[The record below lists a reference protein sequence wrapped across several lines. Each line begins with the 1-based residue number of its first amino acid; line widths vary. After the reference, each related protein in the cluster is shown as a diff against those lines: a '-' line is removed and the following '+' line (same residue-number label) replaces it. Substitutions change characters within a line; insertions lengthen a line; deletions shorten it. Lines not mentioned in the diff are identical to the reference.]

1 MPATPVRVL
10 WLFSLIRSG
19 SSIAAYSAAAPW
31 GHAVADEPFG
41 PWDRT
46 GEPYNY
52 PREQDELQRV
62 FGASNHALT
71 PRVVE
76 LATTLFE
83 KLASDRT
90 HGPATGTVIVKIP
103 HDVPT
108 PVQVAATW
116 PTHRAAFVL
125 RNPLHRLNSLY
136 VRGWLDPSP
145 IGPNFDLEQ
154 YRAFAR
160 AWLAQPAHIRITY
173 DMIKS
178 DPAEMYRRLFIA
190 WRVAF
195 TREHIDKAVAYANEH
210 YHHAS
215 RHVTSEHD
223 TKKVLSESRNALP
236 REAVQTYLND
246 PEMREIFRVAGW
258 TTEPRAYEMS
268 PNRAAAHSS

>member
-1 MPATPVRVL
+1 MSDTPVRVL

-19 SSIAAYSAAAPW
+19 SSIAAYSGAAPW

-52 PREQDELQRV
+52 PREQDLLQRE
-62 FGASNHALT
+62 FGAGGHAFT

-76 LATTLFE
+76 LATTLFQ
-83 KLASDRT
+83 KLGGAA
-90 HGPATGTVIVKIP
+90 GATGTVIVKIP

-108 PVQVAATW
+108 PAQIAATW
-116 PTHRAAFVL
+116 PAHRAALLL

-154 YRAFAR
+154 YRAFAQ
-160 AWLAQPAHIRITY
+160 AWLAQPAHLRVTY
-173 DMIKS
+173 DMIRRE
-178 DPAEMYRRLFIA
+178 PAEMYRRLFIA
-190 WRVAF
+190 WGLAF
-195 TREHIDKAVAYANEH
+195 TREHVERAVAYASGN

-215 RHVTSEHD
+215 KHVTSEHN
-223 TKKVLSESRNALP
+223 TKKVLSESRSALP
-236 REAVQTYLND
+236 PEAVATYLND
-246 PEMREIFRVAGW
+246 PEMRELFRVAGW
-258 TTEPRAYEMS
+258 TTDLGAYVD
-268 PNRAAAHSS
+268 R